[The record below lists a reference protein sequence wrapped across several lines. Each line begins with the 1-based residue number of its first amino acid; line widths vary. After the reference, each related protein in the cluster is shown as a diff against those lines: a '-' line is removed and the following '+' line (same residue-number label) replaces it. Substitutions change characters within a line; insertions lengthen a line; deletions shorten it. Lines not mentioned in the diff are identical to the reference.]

1 METAINIIQTVGIFI
16 GAIMILVFIHELG
29 HFLAAKLFGMRVER
43 FSVGFPP
50 RIWGFEKG
58 GTDYCIGATPLGGYV
73 KISGMIDES
82 MDTDQ
87 MREEPKPW
95 EYRSKPVWQR
105 MIVIV
110 AGVVFNMLLAVVIF
124 FGITFF
130 NGRAV
135 IPIESVEHG
144 VYIPEGSLAEDVGF
158 RTGDQIIAVNGQEVE
173 YFNDL
178 FSTDE
183 LTKPEIVYTVIRDGQ
198 EVEVVLEP
206 SFLDRIEKE
215 GFISVDNI
223 YPSRIGAVA
232 PGSPASQAGIQP
244 GDRFLSADGKPTL
257 FWFTLV
263 EAIQNAEGEILFEV
277 ERDGEVLEIP
287 ITPNLDSKTIG
298 IQQASLL
305 QSGAVLVDY
314 GFFESLAQ
322 GVEQT
327 VVMTTTTVQGFARM
341 FSGDISVR
349 QNLGG
354 VVQIAT
360 VTKQATDASG
370 WIGFWNITA
379 LLSITLAFINILPIP
394 ALDGGHLVFLIFE
407 GVTRRKPSEK
417 VSMALQQIGF
427 FILLALIILVN
438 GNDIL
443 RLFGI

>member
-1 METAINIIQTVGIFI
+1 MEAFLDILQTIGIFI

-29 HFLAAKLFGMRVER
+29 HFLAAKAFGMRVER
-43 FSVGFPP
+43 FSIGFPP
-50 RIWGFEKG
+50 RIWGFKKG
-58 GTDYCIGATPLGGYV
+58 DTDYSFGATPLGGYV

-82 MDTDQ
+82 MDEDQ
-87 MREEPKPW
+87 MRGEPQPW

-105 MIVIV
+105 MVVIV
-110 AGVVFNMLLAVVIF
+110 AGVVFNMLLAVIIF

-135 IPIESVEHG
+135 IPIDAVDNG
-144 VYIPEGSLAEDVGF
+144 IYVVEGSLVEDVGF
-158 RTGDQIIAVNGQEVE
+158 RTGDKVIALNGEEVS

-178 FSTDE
+178 FQVDE
-183 LTKPEIVYTVIRDGQ
+183 LTKSEIVYTVIRNGERIDIDID
-198 EVEVVLEP
+198 P

-215 GFISVDNI
+215 GFLSVVNI
-223 YPSRIGAVA
+223 LPAIVSAVA
-232 PGSPASQAGIQP
+232 PASPASKAGLEP
-244 GDRFLSADGKPTL
+244 GDRFVSADSIPTP
-257 FWFTLV
+257 FWINVV
-263 EAIQNAEGEILFEV
+263 ETIQAAEGEIQFVV
-277 ERDGEVLEIP
+277 ERNGELIDMP

-298 IQQASLL
+298 IQQPSMA
-305 QSGAVLVDY
+305 QTGAILVDY
-314 GFFESLAQ
+314 GFFASIAE
-322 GVEQT
+322 GYNQT
-327 VVMTTTTVQGFARM
+327 VAMTTTTVQGFARM

-370 WIGFWNITA
+370 WVGFWNITA

-394 ALDGGHLVFLIFE
+394 ALDGGHLVFLMFE
-407 GVTRRKPSEK
+407 GVTRRKPSHK

-427 FILLALIILVN
+427 FILLALIIFVN

-443 RLFGI
+443 KLFGI